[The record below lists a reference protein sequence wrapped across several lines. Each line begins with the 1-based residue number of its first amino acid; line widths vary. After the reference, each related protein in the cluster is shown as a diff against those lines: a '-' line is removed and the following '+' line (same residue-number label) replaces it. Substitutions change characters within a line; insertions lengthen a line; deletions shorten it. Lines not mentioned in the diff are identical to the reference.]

1 MSLLSELFPE
11 EVVQGVHWSLDSY
24 LKGILSYYTSQKLR
38 DCGGELLENVSDL
51 FFSQLNFL
59 STTDS
64 LQLSY
69 DSDEDGYFDTDK
81 RDQARD
87 DELAS
92 ASLESFQV
100 KNEDVTDRTFTLP
113 DCELYIEGHSDTDV
127 HAPRLASVI
136 T

>member
-1 MSLLSELFPE
+1 M
-11 EVVQGVHWSLDSY
+11 
-24 LKGILSYYTSQKLR
+24 
-38 DCGGELLENVSDL
+38 GGELLENVSDL

-59 STTDS
+59 STTDY

-69 DSDEDGYFDTDK
+69 DSDEDGYFDTDR

-113 DCELYIEGHSDTDV
+113 DCELYIEGHSNTEV
-127 HAPRLASVI
+127 HAPRPSSPVLSPPHV